1 MHPHLRPLWQS
12 AALDLSTHPTPA
24 PRLVASSCD
33 GYPLISGLSLTPLRS
48 SATRPITL
56 PIPLSPTFTSFF
68 LPAAG
73 SYIHQARPLHS
84 TQGDD
89 QRLKNPPAWEPA
101 RPTQGLDSEREHGLS
116 QHFILARLRRIHW
129 LTGDDKRLLRTGPS
143 LPPLRSTAKK
153 ASCNH
158 CHSLCGAS
166 LFERHLLSVAC
177 RSLPGVLGC
186 QGVPGVARPARV
198 RSSPQRQNPGSGGV

>member
-1 MHPHLRPLWQS
+1 MRPLWHS
-12 AALDLSTHPTPA
+12 AALDLSRPHSSTPTRDFIWRWLP
-24 PRLVASSCD
+24 PHFRTLIDPFRL
-33 GYPLISGLSLTPLRS
+33 

-56 PIPLSPTFTSFF
+56 PIPLSPTFIIFFFPPPNRTSTGPPPPFD
-68 LPAAG
+68 AG
-73 SYIHQARPLHS
+73 RRPKIEESASLGTRQTGPGIGLRKRARPF
-84 TQGDD
+84 
-89 QRLKNPPAWEPA
+89 
-101 RPTQGLDSEREHGLS
+101 PT
-116 QHFILARLRRIHW
+116 FILARLRRIHW
-129 LTGDDKRLLRTGPS
+129 LTRHDKRLLRTLIATFGIDS
-143 LPPLRSTAKK
+143 KK

-158 CHSLCGAS
+158 SHSLCGAS